1 MVSMKHGVLPRLLPA
16 PPFQETLQAP
26 GHRRLL
32 ARKRC
37 PAITLP
43 ERRGGQKALV
53 CLVLA
58 LLAGGGPQGAP
69 VETAPATAPE
79 AVAATR
85 ARSVL
90 SPDGVSIHY
99 DDLGGGSPALVF
111 VHGWNCDRSYWSGQL
126 DHFARTHRVLNVDL
140 AGHGDSGL
148 NRSEW
153 TMQAFG
159 EDVSAVVTALNLRNV
174 VLVGHSMG
182 GKVIVEAARQL
193 GDRVVAVVGVD
204 TFHSG
209 GRATPQVR
217 QDEVFA
223 QLAEDYAGFMQDF
236 VNRTFVEQS
245 DPAIREWVKA
255 DMSAAPYASAV
266 GARRASGSYDATP
279 VVTSLDVPLVLINSD
294 FLPTDVAHLEAAAN
308 DFRYREMSGVGHFV
322 MLEDPATFNAL
333 LAQVL
338 ADIT

>member
-1 MVSMKHGVLPRLLPA
+1 MVNMNRRIVL
-16 PPFQETLQAP
+16 
-26 GHRRLL
+26 LL
-32 ARKRC
+32 A
-37 PAITLP
+37 L
-43 ERRGGQKALV
+43 G
-53 CLVLA
+53 
-58 LLAGGGPQGAP
+58 LLAGCGPGGAP
-69 VETAPATAPE
+69 AEAPAPATE
-79 AVAATR
+79 AANNAG
-85 ARSVL
+85 AQSVL
-90 SPDGVSIHY
+90 SADGVSIHY
-99 DDLGGGSPALVF
+99 DDVGAGDPALVF
-111 VHGWNCDRSYWSGQL
+111 VHGWSCDRSYWSGQIG
-126 DHFARTHRVLNVDL
+126 HFARTHRVVNMDL

-159 EDVSAVVTALNLRNV
+159 EDVSAVVTELDLRNV

-209 GRATPQVR
+209 GRETPQAR
-217 QDEVFA
+217 QNEVFG
-223 QLAEDYAGFMQDF
+223 QLAEDYASFMANF

-245 DPAIREWVKA
+245 DPAIRNWVLA

-266 GARRASGSYDATP
+266 GARQASGSYDATP
-279 VVTSLDVPLVLINSD
+279 VVASLDVPLVLINSD
-294 FLPTDVAHLEAAAN
+294 FLPTDTAHIEAAAK

>member
-1 MVSMKHGVLPRLLPA
+1 MVGMKPS
-16 PPFQETLQAP
+16 
-26 GHRRLL
+26 
-32 ARKRC
+32 
-37 PAITLP
+37 
-43 ERRGGQKALV
+43 ALV

-58 LLAGGGPQGAP
+58 LLAGCGPEGAP
-69 VETAPATAPE
+69 VESAPAAANN
-79 AVAATR
+79 AVIADAAH
-85 ARSVL
+85 SVT

-99 DDLGGGSPALVF
+99 DDLGAGDPTLVF

-126 DHFARTHRVLNVDL
+126 DHFARTHRVVNVDL

-148 NRSEW
+148 NRAEW
-153 TMQAFG
+153 TMRAFG
-159 EDVSAVVTALNLRNV
+159 EDVSSVVTALDLRNV

-193 GDRVVAVVGVD
+193 GDRVAGLVGVD
-204 TFHSG
+204 TFHNG
-209 GRATPQVR
+209 GRKTPQAR
-217 QDEVFA
+217 QDEVFG
-223 QLAEDYAGFMQDF
+223 QLAEDYAGFMQNF
-236 VNRTFVEQS
+236 VDRTFVEQS
-245 DPAIREWVKA
+245 EPAIRDWVLA

-266 GARRASGSYDATP
+266 GARRASGSYDATR
-279 VVTSLDVPLVLINSD
+279 VVASLDVPLVLINSD
-294 FLPTDVAHLEAAAN
+294 FLPTDTAHLEAAAK